1 MATVVPISKGKK
13 DEPSP
18 AATNPSSFCIPFPN
32 DCIPSKKNINNF
44 ALEKCK
50 KKNIISSKKRAQ

>member
-18 AATNPSSFCIPFPN
+18 AATNPSSFCIPFPS
-32 DCIPSKKNINNF
+32 DCIPSKKILIILRWKNV
-44 ALEKCK
+44 K
-50 KKNIISSKKRAQ
+50 KRILLAQKKRAQ